1 MNNKSSTSLFKLRDN
16 YIAKVIAT
24 LEDGC
29 FVNISRLRHDSKCF
43 TRKRKL
49 PLKYLIIL
57 LVQSL
62 TRSIQ
67 RELNSF
73 YQQVTTADF
82 SIQQVTKSA
91 FTKAR
96 AKLKP
101 EAFVEL
107 NRVGIASFYEDAPY
121 KKWQGFRLLSVDG
134 STLVLPE
141 HKSVAQEF
149 GTTGFGPNADS
160 KKSVARISMLY
171 DVLNFTTLDAQIDRY
186 DSDERTLLRRHLD
199 GITPGED
206 LVLLDRGYPSL
217 ALMFELHHLG
227 IHYCMRM
234 RDDWWLEVRSMFKE
248 GQTDKIVTFTLPAIN
263 KDLLT
268 SYHTTDRQFKCRLVV
283 VNLPEAGQQVLCTS
297 VLKRAVLPYDSFAS
311 LYHYR
316 WNIEEGYKLYKSRIQ
331 LEVFS
336 GKTALAV
343 KQDFFA
349 RVFMMTTM
357 AVLAFPVEEKIRQ
370 EQQDSTRKHQHK
382 INRTNALSMVKE
394 ILVKVFI
401 HKMIKPAIKAFDN
414 ILMATTEIIRPNR
427 KFKRNKLKKKPPAM
441 NYKQL

>member
-1 MNNKSSTSLFKLRDN
+1 MC
-16 YIAKVIAT
+16 I
-24 LEDGC
+24 EDEHY
-29 FVNISRLRHDSKCF
+29 VDRSRSHQDSKHF

-49 PLKYLIIL
+49 PLKYLIIFIT
-57 LVQSL
+57 QSL

-82 SIQQVTKSA
+82 SIQQVTKGA
-91 FTKAR
+91 FTQAR

-107 NRVGIASFYEDAPY
+107 NRVGIASFYQDAPY
-121 KKWQGFRLLSVDG
+121 KKWQGLRLLSVDG
-134 STLVLPE
+134 STLVLPK
-141 HKSVAQEF
+141 HKSVAQQF
-149 GTTGFGPNADS
+149 GTTGFGPDADS

-186 DSDERTLLRRHLD
+186 DSDERALLRRHLAC
-199 GITPGED
+199 IKPGED

-234 RDDWWLEVRSMFKE
+234 GDHWWLEVRKMLKE
-248 GQTDKIVTFTLPAIN
+248 GQKDKIVTFALPDTN
-263 KDLLT
+263 KELLT
-268 SYHTTDRQFKCRLVV
+268 KYNTTDKQFKCRLVV
-283 VNLPEAGQQVLCTS
+283 VDLPEAGQQVLCTS
-297 VLKRAVLPYDSFAS
+297 VLQRRILPYDSFAS

-394 ILVKVFI
+394 IIVKVFI
-401 HKMIKPAIKAFDN
+401 HKMIEPAMKAFDS
-414 ILMATTEIIRPNR
+414 IVSATTEIVRPNR
-427 KFKRNKLKKKPPAM
+427 KFNRHKLKKKPPAM